1 MEWKRTSKS
10 RPKSN
15 LQDTNLKIDQ
25 FIGYDIRSKNTKFQL
40 KWLTNKTR
48 TELQRFDL
56 KQPLEASR
64 GQIQGCYIN
73 QKRLAIKS
81 CLLEALEMY
90 FKEHLQC

>member
-15 LQDTNLKIDQ
+15 LQDINLKIDHL
-25 FIGYDIRSKNTKFQL
+25 IGFDIRTKNTKFQL
-40 KWLTNKTR
+40 KSFKNETR

-64 GQIQGCYIN
+64 GLIQG
-73 QKRLAIKS
+73 
-81 CLLEALEMY
+81 
-90 FKEHLQC
+90 